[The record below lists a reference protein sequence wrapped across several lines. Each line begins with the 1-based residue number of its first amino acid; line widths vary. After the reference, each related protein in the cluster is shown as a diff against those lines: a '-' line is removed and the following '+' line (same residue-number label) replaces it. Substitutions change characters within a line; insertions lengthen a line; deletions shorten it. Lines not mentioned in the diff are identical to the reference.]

1 MAHRYLVMAPCLL
14 FLACSSSATSPTGTA
29 GTNGAGGTTGA
40 GGTSGPIPGLGTGGP
55 FTFPQNKVSGSC
67 TLTTVANASTLAMSA
82 YTTWRSTYVVPGTDA
97 TGKAAG
103 MRVERPENGEDTVS
117 EGIGYGMLAA
127 VYANDRNTF
136 DGLWTYA
143 RAHFDTFT
151 NTLMN
156 WHITSAGATAS
167 DGTGSATDG
176 DEDMAWALL
185 MASDQWNS
193 TTYLTAAQNMIN
205 AMYGFSVF
213 PDGSLQNGDHWQ
225 DTNAMNTDYFSPAYY
240 RVFAKATNNPAWAGL
255 VIDKNYTH
263 LAAVTGTDGLV
274 PDESNLQDSLVQ
286 NPTTCPSC
294 KPNYGY
300 DACRMPW
307 RIAMDYCFNNE
318 PRAKTYLTAV
328 GAFFNGVGAANIGDG
343 YTSPNGPV
351 TSNNHNSAF
360 IGPAGVAG
368 MTGYPTLLDGAFNFG
383 VTPPNPSSNNSYFAQ
398 SLKVVTMLMMS
409 GNFLDY
415 TQLQ

>member
-29 GTNGAGGTTGA
+29 GNSGAGGTTGA
-40 GGTSGPIPGLGTGGP
+40 GGSSGPIPGLGTGGP
-55 FTFPQNKVSGSC
+55 FTFPQNKASGSC
-67 TLTTVANASTLAMSA
+67 TLTTVANASTSTMSA
-82 YTTWRSTYVVPGTDA
+82 YTAWRTTYVVAGTDA

-103 MRVERPENGEDTVS
+103 MRVERPENSDDTVS

-143 RAHFDTFT
+143 QAHFDTFT

-185 MASDQWNS
+185 MASDQWSS

-205 AMYGFSVF
+205 AMYGYSIF

-225 DTNAMNTDYFSPAYY
+225 DSDNLNPDYFSPAYY
-240 RVFAKATNNPAWAGL
+240 RVFAKATNNPAWSGM

-274 PDESNLQDSLVQ
+274 PNS
-286 NPTTCPSC
+286 TTLENTISSTAS
-294 KPNYGY
+294 YGY
-300 DACRMPW
+300 DSCRMPW

-328 GAFFNGVGAANIGDG
+328 GAFFNSVAGGAANIGDG
-343 YTSPNGPV
+343 YSPTGAETS
-351 TSNNHNSAF
+351 TNHNSAF

-368 MTGYPTLLDGAFNFG
+368 MTGYPTLLDGAFNFA
-383 VTPPNPSSNNSYFAQ
+383 VSNPASNTSYFAQ

-415 TQLQ
+415 TQQQ

>member
-1 MAHRYLVMAPCLL
+1 MGHRYLLGVPCLL
-14 FLACSSSATSPTGTA
+14 LVACSSSGNGSTG
-29 GTNGAGGTTGA
+29 NGGTTGGGGTTGSGGSTGG
-40 GGTSGPIPGLGTGGP
+40 GGTSAPIPGLGMGGP
-55 FTFPQNKVSGSC
+55 FTFPQSKASGSC
-67 TLTTVANASTLAMSA
+67 TLTTVANASTSTMSA
-82 YTTWRSTYVVPGTDA
+82 YTAWRSTYVVPGTDA

-103 MRVERPENGEDTVS
+103 MRVQRPENSNDTVS

-127 VYANDRNTF
+127 VYAGDRATF

-143 RAHFDTFT
+143 QAHFDTFT
-151 NTLMN
+151 STLMN

-167 DGTGSATDG
+167 DGVGSATDG

-185 MASDQWNS
+185 MASDQWSS
-193 TTYLTAAQNMIN
+193 TTYLTYAKNMIN
-205 AMYGFSVF
+205 AMYGYSVF

-225 DTNAMNTDYFSPAYY
+225 DTDAMNTDYFSPAYY
-240 RVFAKATNNPAWAGL
+240 RVFAKATNNPQWSGM
-255 VIDKNYTH
+255 VIDKNYAH

-274 PDESNLQDSLVQ
+274 PNS
-286 NPTTCPSC
+286 TTLENTISSSAS
-294 KPNYGY
+294 YGY
-300 DACRMPW
+300 DSCRTPW

-318 PRAKTYLTAV
+318 PRAKTYLTVV
-328 GAFFNGVGAANIGDG
+328 GAFFNGVGAAAIGDG
-343 YTSPNGPV
+343 YSPTGTQTSG
-351 TSNNHNSAF
+351 NHNSAF

-368 MTGYPTLLDGAFNFG
+368 MTGYPTLLDGAFTFAVN
-383 VTPPNPSSNNSYFAQ
+383 NPSSNNSYFAQ